1 MADLNALIA
10 QGYQFQAP
18 PDPFAQYAKMQQL
31 DVGEQ
36 TNQLNRMKMQEY
48 QRGMEEQNQLRQLY
62 STPGVDQTSP
72 EFSRRMAAIS
82 PTAYQAYVKSVQEG
96 KKSAA
101 DIGLAEARTLE
112 AGAGTEAKKQQL
124 ARDKSNFVKDS
135 LSSLSF
141 NPSDANITAFAEDA
155 VLNKYLTPE
164 QAQARKDQLLA
175 MPINQR
181 KIYLAE
187 QGMSTADTAKLFE
200 SKPVEKTD
208 GQTKWM
214 EETNPRLPTFGQ
226 RMTGAP
232 TVQMKATP
240 GENLTASTA
249 ASRLAFDQQKFKW
262 EKDNPGHDLVQ
273 GEGGEYFAVDKKTR
287 VMTPLMVGGAAP
299 AAAASMGGGQG
310 ARGTI
315 GVTDGGRAAPAAGVP
330 FVGKSAGM
338 TEAQG
343 NAALFGSGMAQA
355 QNVLAKAS
363 SKGVDTAPVTTSI
376 VQGIV
381 KYVPFGVGDKLV
393 QDVMS
398 VAQQDPTKLFGP
410 DVEQQKVG
418 QAQLAFAISYLRK
431 TSGANFGQ
439 SELVNT
445 MNEFFPSIGEDKAM
459 VTQKAKARERV
470 VQGMKLVA
478 GPQGGK
484 FIKQYEEDT
493 SGIPASANDPLGLR
507 K

>member
-36 TNQLNRMKMQEY
+36 TNQLNRMKLQEA

-62 STPGVDQTSP
+62 ATPGIDQTSS

-82 PTAYQAYVKSVQEG
+82 PTAYQAFAKSMQES

-101 DIGLAEARTLE
+101 DVALAEARTLE
-112 AGAGTEAKKQQL
+112 AGAGTATKKQQL
-124 ARDKSNFVKDS
+124 AKDQRDFVKDS

-141 NPSDANITAFAEDA
+141 NPSDANVTAFAEDA
-155 VLNKYLTPE
+155 VLMKHLTPE
-164 QAQARKDQLLA
+164 QAQTRKDQLLA
-175 MPINQR
+175 MPIDQR
-181 KIYLAE
+181 RIYLAQ

-226 RMTGAP
+226 RMAGAP

-240 GENLTASTA
+240 GENLTAGTA
-249 ASRLAFDQQKFKW
+249 ASSLAFQKQKFEW
-262 EKDNPGHDLVQ
+262 EKSNPGHDLVQ

-287 VMTPLMVGGAAP
+287 AMTPLMVGGAAP
-299 AAAASMGGGQG
+299 AAAAPMGGGQG
-310 ARGTI
+310 ARGSI

-330 FVGKSAGM
+330 FVGKTTGLN
-338 TEAQG
+338 EAQS
-343 NAALFGSGMAQA
+343 NATAFGMRMKEANATLTALE
-355 QNVLAKAS
+355 N
-363 SKGVDTAPVTTSI
+363 KGETGTGVIGGTATGV
-376 VQGIV
+376 VGL
-381 KYVPFGVGDKLV
+381 VPFVGDKLSAGV
-393 QDVMS
+393 DNIFNVLPGVLGGFS
-398 VAQQDPTKLFGP
+398 P
-410 DVEQQKVG
+410 EQQQVLNG
-418 QAQLAFAISYLRK
+418 RINFISAVLRK
-431 TSGANFGQ
+431 ESGASIQ
-439 SELVNT
+439 P
-445 MNEFFPSIGEDKAM
+445 NEFSLMEKLYFPRPGDDATVIK
-459 VTQKAKARERV
+459 QKQRARDLAV
-470 VQGMKLVA
+470 KTMKVQA
-478 GPQGGK
+478 GPGAKSIDQLS
-484 FIKQYEEDT
+484 
-493 SGIPASANDPLGLR
+493 SGEAGTPSANDPLGLR